1 VELDFNGLRE
11 LLAAINQTDVS
22 EFTLKKGDFELIVR
36 KGGLVSY
43 SAPPS
48 LPLPEPSAAV
58 SLPPVALPPPPPVA
72 PQPLAA
78 SPLADKLAEVTSPM
92 VGTFYSS
99 PGPDEPAFV
108 RVGDRI
114 RLGQTVCIIEA
125 MKLMNELE
133 SEVVGE
139 VVEILPRNGEPVE
152 YGQVLM
158 RVKPG

>member
-1 VELDFNGLRE
+1 MELDFNGLRE

-58 SLPPVALPPPPPVA
+58 SLPPVALPTTPPVA
-72 PQPLAA
+72 PQPLAV